1 MSMTQASLAY
11 RHNQRRFKMTID
23 KEKSCFLPER
33 VCWRIFTV
41 RTQHITSKTFVG
53 VVLKVAYVA
62 LFKPVVKTWLKG
74 IQEYRPNP

>member
-1 MSMTQASLAY
+1 
-11 RHNQRRFKMTID
+11 MTID

-74 IQEYRPNP
+74 